1 MKFACLVYID
11 PAVMGAL
18 SKEEDTKLTDDSIDN
33 DKDLARRGHLMMAHA
48 LQSTATAVTI
58 RVRNGKMSATDGPF
72 AETKEQLGGFMLI
85 EARDMDEAIE
95 IITATPMAKVASME
109 IRPFLHLEH
118 S

>member
-18 SKEEDTKLTDDSIDN
+18 SPEEDTRLIDASIDN
-33 DKDLARRGHLMMAHA
+33 DKDLARRGKLIMAQA
-48 LQSTATAVTI
+48 LQATDTAVTI
-58 RVRNGKMSATDGPF
+58 RVRNGKMSSTDGPF

-85 EARDMDEAIE
+85 EARDIEEAAE
-95 IITATPMAKVASME
+95 IVAATPMAKVASME
-109 IRPFLHLEH
+109 IRPFLHLTH